1 LLVDSRTL
9 LESPP
14 GEVRTE
20 KDAPID
26 PLKDQPGQG
35 RSRETPRSK
44 ALEKLYEISF
54 HDLDFTP

>member
-1 LLVDSRTL
+1 VDSTTL
-9 LESPP
+9 LDSPP
-14 GEVRTE
+14 GEVQAE

-26 PLKDQPGQG
+26 PLKGQPGQG
-35 RSRETPRSK
+35 RSREMSRSE